1 MHQDVP
7 PPTHGHE
14 AVGPVFSCSGRRTYV
29 IAVSPPCVEQSSGPA
44 MPRCSADVDAP
55 LLLAAARRTIIDRG
69 SISHVRHIGLRD
81 TKALPP
87 DGSYSRAEGE
97 ASFMPAYSAAASVQL
112 KANAG

>member
-1 MHQDVP
+1 
-7 PPTHGHE
+7 
-14 AVGPVFSCSGRRTYV
+14 
-29 IAVSPPCVEQSSGPA
+29 

-55 LLLAAARRTIIDRG
+55 LLLAAARRTINRG
-69 SISHVRHIGLRD
+69 SISHVRHIRD